1 MSDNK
6 YIDAVGKFL
15 CTVKRPPN
23 GWLDETQGG
32 TPFIRIPCIVTEEC
46 DQKGKEIVW
55 RGYLSEK
62 AKPRTVESLI
72 RAFDWDGDWDD
83 LDSFAGIE
91 VIIVTEE
98 EEYNGETRIK
108 AKWLNSL
115 TNKAK
120 QEVADR
126 LLARMKAED
135 AGHST
140 SVPKTPSK
148 AEAAKAKAMS
158 SKATPKD
165 EELED
170 DDIPF

>member
-6 YIDAVGKFL
+6 YINTVGSFL

-46 DQKGKEIVW
+46 DEKGKEIVW

-72 RAFDWDGDWDD
+72 KAFDWNGDWDD
-83 LDSFAGIE
+83 LDSFSGIE
-91 VIIVTEE
+91 VIIVTDE

-115 TNKAK
+115 NNKAK
-120 QEVADR
+120 AEVADR

-135 AGHST
+135 SGQPAPA
-140 SVPKTPSK
+140 PKANSK
-148 AEAAKAKAMS
+148 QADAKAKAMS
-158 SKATPKD
+158 SQAKPQS

>member
-6 YIDAVGKFL
+6 YINSVGSFL

-32 TPFIRIPCIVTEEC
+32 TPFIRIPCIVTETNDE
-46 DQKGKEIVW
+46 KGKEIVW

-62 AKPRTVESLI
+62 AKPRTVETLI
-72 RAFDWDGDWDD
+72 NAFDWDGDWDQ
-83 LDSFAGIE
+83 LDSFQGID
-91 VIIVTEE
+91 VIIVTDE

-120 QEVADR
+120 EEVAER

-135 AGHST
+135 AGQPAPA
-140 SVPKTPSK
+140 PKASSK
-148 AEAAKAKAMS
+148 QADAKAKAMS
-158 SKATPKD
+158 SKSTPK
-165 EELED
+165 EEEVED